1 MRCARTSSTSTT
13 TSATRSDR
21 NCQRIRATDRP
32 ERGRHL
38 PVRNRH
44 VKILELRAADTG
56 KEIGHLIFKESR
68 AYIICVSV
76 TDLVDT
82 ALLEADTAAAAD
94 TVAHLRA
101 DLAED
106 GISDSVD
113 VTTADVAVDVET
125 EGNFFFIF
133 LNFRKT
139 CVKFRIFEKFIT

>member
-1 MRCARTSSTSTT
+1 M
-13 TSATRSDR
+13 
-21 NCQRIRATDRP
+21 
-32 ERGRHL
+32 
-38 PVRNRH
+38 
-44 VKILELRAADTG
+44 KILELRLADMG

-68 AYIICVSV
+68 AHLICVSV

-82 ALLEADTAAAAD
+82 ALLEADTAAAD